1 MFDKINNIAS
11 KKLIY
16 LFKCHSIILLVRSNQ
31 PVPTAH
37 KCYHPHPL
45 NNTLVRSIKHFDQCW
60 YQLYY
65 SGLKK
70 VTKSQSVD
78 ERARFIY

>member
-16 LFKCHSIILLVRSNQ
+16 LFKCHSIILLVCSNQ

-45 NNTLVRSIKHFDQCW
+45 NNTLDAQSNTSINAGISCIIAD
-60 YQLYY
+60 
-65 SGLKK
+65 
-70 VTKSQSVD
+70 
-78 ERARFIY
+78 